1 MTRNSVCWALIL
13 LLATIGLGEHAQA
26 QATDSPPQF
35 VLTHVTI
42 IDATGTPPRS
52 DCTVVIADGR
62 IKAIGSASSTIPP
75 DARIIDAH
83 ALFLI
88 PGLWDMHA
96 HAFSEGSAHL
106 LPLFYF
112 DLAIANGVT
121 GLRDMAGF
129 ADNIEADEQW
139 RTALQTGA
147 ILGPQLLMAG
157 ALVDGPNPTYPRS
170 VTVGTPEQARD
181 AVDSLKQ
188 RGVDF
193 IKVYNMLPREEF
205 FAIAEESKKDS
216 IPFAGH
222 VPLAVRTSE
231 ASEAR
236 QRSFEHL
243 WGLLLESSSR
253 EDELR
258 AKMLAEAN
266 RPGTRPSQLRPTT
279 KFARE
284 LAESYDPQKASAL
297 FARLV
302 KNHTWQVPTLSVLHM
317 LAYVEDISKQDDP
330 RLRYFPRVLQDQWKP
345 SIDWRMNARDEET
358 IRNSHLLFDQ
368 DLKLVREMHAA
379 GVRMLAGTDSTEPY
393 TYPGFTLHD
402 ELAWLVTAGLTPM
415 EALQSATRNAAEFLG
430 QIDRQGTVE
439 PGKDADLVL
448 LRANPLADI
457 HNTQKIEA
465 VILHGKYLSRADLD
479 RMLDTVARA
488 AAKYCAVISQQHLAS
503 LIPTLN

>member
-1 MTRNSVCWALIL
+1 MARSFVIWIL
-13 LLATIGLGEHAQA
+13 TLLVVEVAIAQSPQSA
-26 QATDSPPQF
+26 DSPQLA
-35 VLTHVTI
+35 LTHVTV
-42 IDATGTPPRS
+42 IDATGAPPRS
-52 DCTVVIADGR
+52 DCTVIVANGR
-62 IKAIGSASSTIPP
+62 IAVIDSAAATIPGG
-75 DARIIDAH
+75 ARIIDAH
-83 ALFLI
+83 GQFLI

-96 HAFSEGSAHL
+96 HAFAEGSAHL

-112 DLAIANGVT
+112 DLAVANGVI

-157 ALVDGPNPTYPRS
+157 ALVDGPNPTYPRAI
-170 VTVGTPEQARD
+170 TVGTPQQARD
-181 AVDSLKQ
+181 AVDSLKK

-205 FAIAEESKKDS
+205 LAIAAESKKDA

-231 ASEAR
+231 ASDAG

-258 AKMLAEAN
+258 TKMLAEAN

-279 KFARE
+279 MYARE

-317 LAYVEDISKQDDP
+317 LAYIEEISQQDDP
-330 RLRYFPRVLQDQWKP
+330 RLRYFPRVVREEWKP
-345 SIDWRMNARDEET
+345 SSDWRMNARDDET
-358 IRNSHLLFDQ
+358 IRRSHLLFDQ
-368 DLKLVREMHAA
+368 DLKLVRQMHAA

-393 TYPGFTLHD
+393 TFPGFTLHD

-430 QIDRQGTVE
+430 RSDRQGTVE
-439 PGKDADLVL
+439 VGKDADLVL
-448 LRANPLADI
+448 LRADPLADI

-465 VILHGKYLSRADLD
+465 VILHGKYLSHADLD
-479 RMLDTVARA
+479 RMLDTVAKA
-488 AAKYCAVISQQHLAS
+488 AAA
-503 LIPTLN
+503 N

>member
-1 MTRNSVCWALIL
+1 MPAICVAGNGMTRYFVPWILTLVLASLAAAEPTPSGASSLAL
-13 LLATIGLGEHAQA
+13 A
-26 QATDSPPQF
+26 
-35 VLTHVTI
+35 HVTV
-42 IDATGTPPRS
+42 IDATGAPAHA
-52 DCTVVIADGR
+52 DQTVVIAGGR
-62 IKAIGSASSTIPP
+62 IVAIGPRTSVTIPP
-75 DARIIDAH
+75 DARIVDAH
-83 ALFLI
+83 GLFVI

-139 RTALQTGA
+139 RTALETGA
-147 ILGPQLLMAG
+147 IVGPQLIMAG

-170 VTVGTPEQARD
+170 VTVGTPQQARD

-205 FAIAEESKKDS
+205 FAIAQESKKDA
-216 IPFAGH
+216 IPFVGH

-231 ASEAR
+231 ASDAG
-236 QRSFEHL
+236 QSSFEHL

-266 RPGTRPSQLRPTT
+266 RPGTRPSQLRPHTA
-279 KFARE
+279 FALE
-284 LAESYDPQKASAL
+284 LASSYDPEKASAL

-317 LAYVEDISKQDDP
+317 LAYVEDIRKQDDP
-330 RLRYFPRVLQDQWKP
+330 RLRYFPRVLQEEWNP
-345 SIDWRMNARDEET
+345 AHDWRMNQRDEKT
-358 IRNSHLLFDQ
+358 VRNSHLLFEQ
-368 DLKLVREMHAA
+368 DLRLVRAMHAA

-430 QIDRQGTVE
+430 RSDHQGTVE
-439 PGKDADLVL
+439 VGKDADLVL
-448 LRANPLADI
+448 LTADPLADI
-457 HNTQKIEA
+457 HNTQKIAA
-465 VILHGKYLSRADLD
+465 VILHGRYLSRADLD
-479 RMLDTVARA
+479 AMLETVARA
-488 AAKYCAVISQQHLAS
+488 AAQ
-503 LIPTLN
+503 N

>member
-1 MTRNSVCWALIL
+1 MVARCFIFSLVLG
-13 LLATIGLGEHAQA
+13 LLAANLATAQRQQSA
-26 QATDSPPQF
+26 DPPQ
-35 VLTHVTI
+35 LAITHVTVV
-42 IDATGTPPRS
+42 DATGAPPRA
-52 DCTVVIADGR
+52 DGTVVIANGR
-62 IKAIGSASSTIPP
+62 IAAIDSGASLIAR

-83 ALFLI
+83 GLFLI

-112 DLAIANGVT
+112 DLAVANGVT

-139 RTALQTGA
+139 RNALRTGA
-147 ILGPQLLMAG
+147 IRGPQLLLAG

-170 VTVGTPEQARD
+170 ITVGTPRQARE
-181 AVDSLKQ
+181 AVDSLQ
-188 RGVDF
+188 RRGVDF

-205 FAIAEESKKDS
+205 LAIAEEAKKDS

-222 VPLAVRTSE
+222 VPLSVRASE
-231 ASEAR
+231 ASDAG
-236 QRSFEHL
+236 QKSFEHL
-243 WGLLLESSSR
+243 WGLLLESSNR

-258 AKMLAEAN
+258 AKMWNEAN

-297 FARLV
+297 FALLV

-317 LAYVEDISKQDDP
+317 LAYIEDVSKQDDP
-330 RLRYFPRVLQDQWKP
+330 RLRYFPRLLQEEWDP
-345 SIDWRMNARDEET
+345 ARDWRTNQRDEAE

-430 QIDRQGTVE
+430 RSDRQGTVE
-439 PGKDADLVL
+439 VGKDADLVL
-448 LRANPLADI
+448 LKANPLTDI
-457 HNTQKIEA
+457 HNTQKIDA
-465 VILHGKYLSRADLD
+465 VILHGSYLSRADLD
-479 RMLDTVARA
+479 NILDVVAK
-488 AAKYCAVISQQHLAS
+488 AAKG
-503 LIPTLN
+503 N